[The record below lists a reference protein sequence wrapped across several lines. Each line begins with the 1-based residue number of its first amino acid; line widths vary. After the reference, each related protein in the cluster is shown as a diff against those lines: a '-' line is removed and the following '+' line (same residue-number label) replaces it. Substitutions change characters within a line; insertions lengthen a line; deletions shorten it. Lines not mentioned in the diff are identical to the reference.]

1 MSLTTQQQTILDHII
16 SNTGLT
22 MVDAKAGSGKTF
34 LLTEI
39 AKALKPK
46 SALYLCYNKT
56 IAVEAATKFPK
67 DIKCCTTHS
76 LAYKPT
82 ITEHKLAL
90 GTFNYKSITEKINF
104 SLKEEILSA
113 FKEFCLSPYISI
125 SEFCQAKEYSDF
137 TCKLITKYFT
147 QMADGVIDC
156 NYDFYLKYFHIS
168 LATGSITYPN
178 FDLIMLD
185 EGGDLNAVTIE
196 IFRLLPATRKV
207 MAGDV
212 HQNIYTFNH
221 TINGFEVLKD
231 SGTIFPMTVS
241 FRVSEPIA
249 ELIQSFG
256 QSHLDPTF
264 SFQGIPIKDTTIK
277 TKAFITRTNSA
288 LISKMMELNNLGQN
302 YSLRRDLDSIFELP
316 LALCNLSPRG
326 FIACPEYRFIQ
337 EDVTEYYSDPDL
349 HMEFKGVLPYLKDTY
364 AEDRTLVNAI
374 NLVQRY
380 GKLALSECYKDS
392 KRLIKPNTSMT
403 LGTSH
408 SMKGLEYDEVYIST
422 DLNDAVSDVLS
433 KKQYNPDL
441 LLPQD
446 YSELLLYYVACS
458 RAKKALVNAIH
469 L

>member
-1 MSLTTQQQTILDHII
+1 MSLTTQQQTILDHVT
-16 SNTGLT
+16 STTGLT

-39 AKALKPK
+39 AKALQPK

-76 LAYKPT
+76 LAYKP
-82 ITEHKLAL
+82 IISAHKLTL
-90 GTFNYKSITEKINF
+90 GTFNYKSITERIDY
-104 SLKEEILSA
+104 SLKEEILST

-137 TCKLITKYFT
+137 TCKLVTKYFT
-147 QMADGVIDC
+147 QMADGIIDC

-231 SGTIFPMTVS
+231 SGTIFPMTIS

-249 ELIQSFG
+249 ELIQAFG

-277 TKAFITRTNSA
+277 TKAFIARTNAA
-288 LISKMMELNNLGQN
+288 LISKMMELNNLNQN

-316 LALCNLSPRG
+316 LALCSLSPKG
-326 FIACPEYRFIQ
+326 FIPCPE
-337 EDVTEYYSDPDL
+337 
-349 HMEFKGVLPYLKDTY
+349 
-364 AEDRTLVNAI
+364 
-374 NLVQRY
+374 
-380 GKLALSECYKDS
+380 
-392 KRLIKPNTSMT
+392 
-403 LGTSH
+403 
-408 SMKGLEYDEVYIST
+408 
-422 DLNDAVSDVLS
+422 
-433 KKQYNPDL
+433 
-441 LLPQD
+441 
-446 YSELLLYYVACS
+446 
-458 RAKKALVNAIH
+458 
-469 L
+469 